1 MTPAVGADTAGQVGS
16 ILPWPIVSIHSAL
29 TPTGKIVTFQG
40 DFSQGGQQYIWDPG
54 TGVQK
59 QIADAAADL
68 FCAGQAVLADGR
80 IAVIGGT
87 ATSAGLGVP
96 DVTAFNWQSEQWQNL
111 APMHFPRWYATGTTL
126 ADGKVLVNSGDNTSA
141 SDIVATPEMYDPP
154 TNTWTSLTAA
164 THSMPIYPFIYQL
177 PDGRILHAG
186 GSEVPTATEVLD
198 LRTNTWSTVD
208 ARILDG
214 GSIVNYAPG
223 KFMKAGSAADDG
235 NSGPST
241 RNAYTLDMNQPN
253 PTWQPIAS
261 MTYPRAFLN
270 LTSLPNGEVLAS
282 GGDTEKSG
290 FVDSNGVLPMEIW
303 NPDTGAWRT
312 VASLTE
318 PRLYHSVA
326 TLLPDGRVFLSG
338 GGGDPGVPN
347 HKTAQLYSPAYL
359 FNGPR
364 PTITSVDST
373 VQYGSSSFVA
383 TPDAAGIVKVTL
395 IRTGSVTHAF
405 DQNARTLT
413 LPFTQAAGGLDV
425 QMPANGNLAPPGYYM
440 LSIVN
445 SQGVPSASSMVRF
458 PAPYEDNQAPSAV
471 TDLNATADG
480 PTRVTLTW
488 TASTDNQGVIGYTVF
503 RDGVR
508 LASTSTPGFVDS
520 TVVPSTAYAY
530 TVTAYDGA
538 GNTSPVS
545 NRAPVTTPGDTTPPV
560 VSNVRVIPSSTSAVV
575 TWTTD
580 EPSTSQVQY
589 GADSGY
595 GSSTTIDNALV
606 TSHSQTVSG
615 LSPTT
620 TYHFQVRSSDAASNV
635 ATSADGTFT
644 TTTTAVA
651 PAVDKQVSAHPTA
664 KSTSLKLPTITT
676 AGPNE
681 LLVAFVSADGPASAG
696 SQTVTAMSGSG
707 LTWTMRARS
716 NAQPG
721 DAEIWT
727 ATATSVLTNAQVTA
741 TLRSSAVGSITVVA
755 FTGAATTGTPVVAT
769 ASAATGAPSVTLT
782 TTRANSWVWGVGT
795 DWSKAVSRT
804 PGTGQTIVDQYLASI
819 GDSYWV
825 QRQTTATASAG
836 TSVKIN
842 DTAPTT
848 DRWDIWLRSRSRP
861 ASRSNGRRQASPS
874 GLAISPRA
882 PPGGCARAPRAARRA
897 ARRRA
902 PGRRAPAPL
911 PDPRRPGPPRRC
923 GRRGCRVR
931 RTCP

>member
-1 MTPAVGADTAGQVGS
+1 
-16 ILPWPIVSIHSAL
+16 
-29 TPTGKIVTFQG
+29 
-40 DFSQGGQQYIWDPG
+40 
-54 TGVQK
+54 
-59 QIADAAADL
+59 
-68 FCAGQAVLADGR
+68 
-80 IAVIGGT
+80 
-87 ATSAGLGVP
+87 
-96 DVTAFNWQSEQWQNL
+96 
-111 APMHFPRWYATGTTL
+111 
-126 ADGKVLVNSGDNTSA
+126 
-141 SDIVATPEMYDPP
+141 
-154 TNTWTSLTAA
+154 
-164 THSMPIYPFIYQL
+164 
-177 PDGRILHAG
+177 
-186 GSEVPTATEVLD
+186 
-198 LRTNTWSTVD
+198 
-208 ARILDG
+208 
-214 GSIVNYAPG
+214 
-223 KFMKAGSAADDG
+223 
-235 NSGPST
+235 
-241 RNAYTLDMNQPN
+241 
-253 PTWQPIAS
+253 
-261 MTYPRAFLN
+261 
-270 LTSLPNGEVLAS
+270 
-282 GGDTEKSG
+282 
-290 FVDSNGVLPMEIW
+290 
-303 NPDTGAWRT
+303 
-312 VASLTE
+312 
-318 PRLYHSVA
+318 
-326 TLLPDGRVFLSG
+326 
-338 GGGDPGVPN
+338 
-347 HKTAQLYSPAYL
+347 
-359 FNGPR
+359 
-364 PTITSVDST
+364 
-373 VQYGSSSFVA
+373 
-383 TPDAAGIVKVTL
+383 
-395 IRTGSVTHAF
+395 
-405 DQNARTLT
+405 
-413 LPFTQAAGGLDV
+413 
-425 QMPANGNLAPPGYYM
+425 
-440 LSIVN
+440 
-445 SQGVPSASSMVRF
+445 MVRF

-848 DRWDIWLRSRSRP
+848 DRWDLAAIEIP
-861 ASRSNGRRQASPS
+861 AG
-874 GLAISPRA
+874 
-882 PPGGCARAPRAARRA
+882 
-897 ARRRA
+897 
-902 PGRRAPAPL
+902 
-911 PDPRRPGPPRRC
+911 
-923 GRRGCRVR
+923 
-931 RTCP
+931 